1 MLVTNGDIVRNMDNQ
16 NLAEVFCSIITKSI
30 HKDYLKEKVDNS
42 TKEWYNDNVV
52 KGIKEWL
59 DEPYEE

>member
-1 MLVTNGDIVRNMDNQ
+1 MMVTNGDIVRNMDNQ
-16 NLAEVFCSIITKSI
+16 NLAELFCFIITKSI
-30 HKDYLKEKVDNS
+30 YKDYLKVEIDKR

-52 KGIKEWL
+52 KGIKEWF